1 MTIRNQF
8 LFWLGTL
15 AAFLGFI
22 YIFKSVLMPFVLG
35 LIIAYLLNPL
45 VKALGRIKI
54 NRGVAALMIL
64 LVFFTVVTIAIA
76 LVAPTLYRQS
86 LDFINALP
94 GYAQSLW
101 EMAQPIISQLGNRLG
116 LGGAEDIDV
125 SAIIATNSETT
136 ADIAK
141 NIVGKIAAGGQAII
155 GTLTTFVFTPI
166 VAYFVMKE
174 WVRITNWVEDL
185 LPRDNKETILDL
197 IEKIDQKISG
207 FIRGQISVA
216 VILGIGY
223 AVALTIAGL
232 KYGALIGLVAGLL
245 CIIPMVGSTIGLVV
259 SVVVAYFQ
267 AGDPM
272 YVLIIAGIF
281 LGGQLIEGNILSPKI
296 VGDSVG
302 MHPLWV
308 FFALIAG
315 GALFGI
321 VGMLIAVPVA
331 AAAGV
336 LMAFAIN
343 RYKNSSLYKGKPK
356 AKKITD
362 KAKG

>member
-1 MTIRNQF
+1 MTIRNQIY
-8 LFWLGTL
+8 FWLATL
-15 AAFLGFI
+15 AAFIGFV

-45 VKALGRIKI
+45 VKAFGRIKI
-54 NRGVAALMIL
+54 NRGVAALIIL
-64 LVFFTVVTIAIA
+64 LVFFTVLTISIA

-101 EMAQPIISQLGNRLG
+101 GMVQPFVNQMSYRLG
-116 LGGAEDIDV
+116 LGNAGDVDV
-125 SAIIATNSETT
+125 SEILTQNSEAT

-141 NIVGKIAAGGQAII
+141 NLVGKIAAGGQAII
-155 GTLTTFVFTPI
+155 STLTATIFTPI

-174 WVRITNWVEDL
+174 WVRITDWVEDL
-185 LPRDNKETILDL
+185 LPRKNEETIMDL
-197 IEKIDQKISG
+197 IYKIDKKISG

-216 VILGIGY
+216 VILGIAY
-223 AVALTIAGL
+223 AIALTIAGL

-267 AGDPM
+267 SGDPM

-331 AAAGV
+331 AAVGV
-336 LMAFAIN
+336 LMSFGIQ
-343 RYKNSSLYKGKPK
+343 RYKESSLYKGRSK
-356 AKKITD
+356 ASKITE